1 MEKKELE
8 RTGELCPECGS
19 ELVIPQRPLWQV
31 HLLHQFPEVPLY
43 KERGRT
49 AGSDEICPNCGAKMV
64 MKKGRYG
71 SFLACSNYPQCK
83 TIKSLKEKEKPQP
96 TEESRSAA

>member
-1 MEKKELE
+1 M
-8 RTGELCPECGS
+8 RS
-19 ELVIPQRPLWQV
+19 V
-31 HLLHQFPEVPLY
+31 
-43 KERGRT
+43 RT
-49 AGSDEICPNCGAKMV
+49 AVRSMV

-96 TEESRSAA
+96 TGENMPAVRT